1 MAVLDKETILFLA
14 EAAEPGARRS
24 PAILLSTVRQ
34 WPAAQ
39 VAADLSVVNQPQLC
53 KLINIKY
60 VAAKIAVREI

>member
-1 MAVLDKETILFLA
+1 MAVLEKETILFLA
-14 EAAEPGARRS
+14 EAAEPGARS
-24 PAILLSTVRQ
+24 PASPLSTVRQ